1 MSNAT
6 RTSQHDDGDYPAWTV
21 TDPVN
26 LAQLDAEIAEEM
38 GWQHSGLTAEG
49 GATAEGVVVRD
60 EDPEEEQYSE
70 GFVLRVYHDEPDNR
84 KIGNVIRSHAPDPDW
99 SGPGNEVD
107 LDVVARRIAE
117 GEHLDEGELGRV
129 VEALLRERSK
139 A

>member
-1 MSNAT
+1 M
-6 RTSQHDDGDYPAWTV
+6 
-21 TDPVN
+21 
-26 LAQLDAEIAEEM
+26 
-38 GWQHSGLTAEG
+38 
-49 GATAEGVVVRD
+49 RD

-84 KIGNVIRSHAPDPDW
+84 KIGNVIRNHTPDPDW